1 MLETIVNKGAEPVRW
16 LIVAGIAYTLASTTW
31 TFFAA
36 PTAPAF
42 SSARPTQTDT
52 PTRDQGNVNWILGK
66 NLFGKAGAQPLQ
78 DEADSG
84 QTEKVTTLPLE
95 LQSVFVSDEPENS
108 NAIVAQ
114 KGKPGQVYHVGDK
127 VPGNATLL
135 EVHGDRI
142 VLRRGG
148 SREALFFP
156 KSKLELVQYPEP
168 QMAKPPQNPTES
180 RRADAAAAKL
190 ESPPT
195 EMLNEYRQR
204 LREDA
209 EGTLDDLGIESVDSG
224 GYRIGAGNAAQLPY
238 VRQAGLQPGDVILS
252 VNGRPVG
259 NAQQD
264 QLELDNIMAQGS
276 ARIEVQRGSRR
287 FFITAS
293 LK

>member
-36 PTAPAF
+36 PTAPAI
-42 SSARPTQTDT
+42 SSTRSIQADAPA
-52 PTRDQGNVNWILGK
+52 RDQGNVNWILGK
-66 NLFGKAGAQPLQ
+66 NLFGKAGAQPVL
-78 DEADSG
+78 DEVDSG
-84 QTEKVTTLPLE
+84 QPEKVTTLPLE
-95 LQSVFVSDEPENS
+95 LQSVFVSREANS
-108 NAIVAQ
+108 ASAIVAQ
-114 KGKPGQVYHVGDK
+114 KGKPGKVYHVGEK

-135 EVHGDRI
+135 EVYSDRI

-148 SREALFFP
+148 SREALLFP
-156 KSKLELVQYPEP
+156 ESKLELVQYDEPEASEP
-168 QMAKPPQNPTES
+168 PGSRAKRP
-180 RRADAAAAKL
+180 RADSAAAGAEAQTAETL
-190 ESPPT
+190 F
-195 EMLNEYRQR
+195 EYRQR

-224 GYRIGAGNAAQLPY
+224 GYRISTGSAAQSPY
-238 VRQAGLQPGDVILS
+238 LRRAGLQPGDVILS
-252 VNGRPVG
+252 VNGRQVG
-259 NAQQD
+259 DIQQD

>member
-1 MLETIVNKGAEPVRW
+1 
-16 LIVAGIAYTLASTTW
+16 
-31 TFFAA
+31 
-36 PTAPAF
+36 
-42 SSARPTQTDT
+42 
-52 PTRDQGNVNWILGK
+52 
-66 NLFGKAGAQPLQ
+66 
-78 DEADSG
+78 
-84 QTEKVTTLPLE
+84 
-95 LQSVFVSDEPENS
+95 
-108 NAIVAQ
+108 
-114 KGKPGQVYHVGDK
+114 
-127 VPGNATLL
+127 
-135 EVHGDRI
+135 
-142 VLRRGG
+142 
-148 SREALFFP
+148 
-156 KSKLELVQYPEP
+156 
-168 QMAKPPQNPTES
+168 
-180 RRADAAAAKL
+180 
-190 ESPPT
+190 
-195 EMLNEYRQR
+195 MLNEYRQR

>member
-31 TFFAA
+31 TFFAS
-36 PTAPAF
+36 PTAPAI
-42 SSARPTQTDT
+42 SSARLTQTDT

-78 DEADSG
+78 DEADSSL
-84 QTEKVTTLPLE
+84 TEKVTTLPLE
-95 LQSVFVSDEPENS
+95 LQSVFVSEEPKNS

-135 EVHGDRI
+135 EVLGDRI
-142 VLRRGG
+142 VLRRGS

-156 KSKLELVQYPEP
+156 KSKLELVQYAEPET
-168 QMAKPPQNPTES
+168 AKPPQRPSES
-180 RRADAAAAKL
+180 RRADAAAAVVGSQS
-190 ESPPT
+190 E
-195 EMLNEYRQR
+195 EMLVEYRQR

-209 EGTLDDLGIESVDSG
+209 EGTLDDLGIESIDSG
-224 GYRIGAGNAAQLPY
+224 GYRISPGNAAQSPY
-238 VRQAGLQPGDVILS
+238 LQRAGLQPGDVILS

-259 NAQQD
+259 NVQQD